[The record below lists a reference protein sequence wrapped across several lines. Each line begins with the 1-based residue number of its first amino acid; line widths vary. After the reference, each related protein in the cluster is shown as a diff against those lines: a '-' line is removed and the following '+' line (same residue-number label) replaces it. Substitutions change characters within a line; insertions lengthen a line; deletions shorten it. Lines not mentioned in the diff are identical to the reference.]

1 MSKELSIISKDLS
14 KARPSDIEQIYK
26 TLLKKVEDGELSAI
40 EVKAKLKPYE
50 IVIEK
55 ITEDKGFKAKLASEL
70 EAYGIDGKVS
80 GNVKLTIGTTSRND
94 FSNDPVWKSLQE
106 QMKEREGFL
115 KNLPSSGATAVD
127 ESTGEEY
134 KVYPPVKKVSSVI
147 KGVIV

>member
-1 MSKELSIISKDLS
+1 MSKDSKELSIISRDLS

-70 EAYGIDGKVS
+70 EVYGVDGKVS

-106 QMKEREGFL
+106 QIKEREGFL

-134 KVYPPVKKVSSVI
+134 KVYPPIS
-147 KGVIV
+147 